1 MAFLSLNV
9 LWNTLYACEEECGM
23 GRWWPALIGWR
34 VVSCLRR
41 ATTTVV
47 AWATL
52 SVHFPRGSRREVVV
66 LSSNSSSTTHQTEH
80 YCTLILF
87 VNDTYCAFVNTF
99 GIQSSFICVLRSVKL
114 ADFVASYLKKTA
126 IISLWIHIGLVSKW
140 IYSTISY
147 YKVCDFG
154 SSIKAM

>member
-34 VVSCLRR
+34 VVSYLRR

-99 GIQSSFICVLRSVKL
+99 GSTHPLQSSNKKIPLNCHQLVFLTWFALPMIVWQSTM
-114 ADFVASYLKKTA
+114 ASKPTFFF
-126 IISLWIHIGLVSKW
+126 
-140 IYSTISY
+140 T
-147 YKVCDFG
+147 
-154 SSIKAM
+154 SSAS